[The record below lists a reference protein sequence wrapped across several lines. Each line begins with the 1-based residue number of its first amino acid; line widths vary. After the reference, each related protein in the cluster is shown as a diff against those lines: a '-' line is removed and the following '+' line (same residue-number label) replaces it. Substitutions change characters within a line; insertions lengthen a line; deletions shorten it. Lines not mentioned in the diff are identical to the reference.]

1 MSFNRWRSLVDGAV
15 VFDDTI
21 RDSVVNRLPLDE
33 GSGTDVSDSVG
44 NADGTLVNGG
54 DWTTDSRFFGGTAPY
69 FDGASEYG
77 EWQPRTQAPITWTFR
92 CVLDSLDTVQY
103 PFGHN
108 NHPSLNYRSD
118 DEIWR
123 FFDGSGAFIDVTD
136 PSSNVS
142 ESLRVLA
149 LRLDSN
155 TQKLDVYDVGGNKVG
170 DNSASDPSTSFDGA
184 TTYFGDRED
193 GGLTIDGN
201 VDLIDVH
208 DVFLSDSELSDVIQS
223 VYY

>member
-54 DWTTDSRFFGGTAPY
+54 DWTTDSGFFGGTAPY
-69 FDGASEYG
+69 FDGGSEYG
-77 EWQPRTQAPITWTFR
+77 EWQPRTQAPITWTMR
-92 CVLDSLDTVQY
+92 VRLDALDTVQY
-103 PFGHN
+103 PFGHDLF
-108 NHPSLNYRSD
+108 PGVNYRSD
-118 DEIWR
+118 EEEWR
-123 FFDGSGAFIDVTD
+123 GFDSDGFVVAVADGSSEVT
-136 PSSNVS
+136 SNI
-142 ESLRVLA
+142 RVLA
-149 LRLDSN
+149 LRLDGDN
-155 TQKLDVYDVGGNKVG
+155 MALDVWDSNGEKIGT
-170 DNSASDPSTSFDGA
+170 DSDTNPSTTFDGS
-184 TTYFGDRED
+184 TTYFGDREA
-193 GGLTIDGN
+193 GSLTIDGN
-201 VDLIDVH
+201 VDLFDVH